1 MQRPSLE
8 LYSTFPPAARNAVLF
23 QQNISGRSLE
33 GKFQKCKIEITPE
46 NALRRL
52 SEASDVYLR
61 KYFIAPARKLSNV
74 KCVIKQNKKDGNTFL
89 LLARPNIAWWSG
101 SQALKKLAVQQ
112 SHWLRIRN
120 WEGKPAFLRVDT
132 GCEGFFLFGSPWIAV
147 GWTECSYYNIP
158 LGRLALF
165 CYFLPSEIFR
175 DFLTN
180 LYQTKFPWLWLTYSV
195 KAKIQIA
202 ERFSHPE

>member
-1 MQRPSLE
+1 MQNWNNSGKC
-8 LYSTFPPAARNAVLF
+8 TPPAVRGFRCLPAEIFYCARSRAFKCQMCHQTKQKRWKHLF
-23 QQNISGRSLE
+23 FIGSPQYSL
-33 GKFQKCKIEITPE
+33 
-46 NALRRL
+46 
-52 SEASDVYLR
+52 
-61 KYFIAPARKLSNV
+61 V
-74 KCVIKQNKKDGNTFL
+74 KWKPSFKKM
-89 LLARPNIAWWSG
+89 
-101 SQALKKLAVQQ
+101 AVQLSQ
-112 SHWLRIRN
+112 WLRIRN